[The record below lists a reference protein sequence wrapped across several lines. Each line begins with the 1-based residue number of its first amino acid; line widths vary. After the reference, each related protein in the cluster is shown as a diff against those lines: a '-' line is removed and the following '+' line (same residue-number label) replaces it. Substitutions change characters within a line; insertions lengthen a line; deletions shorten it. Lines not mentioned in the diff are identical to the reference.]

1 MQVFGVGCRCYGC
14 TDHWHLSAF
23 LLLHGPGFVGVDYDV
38 GADEGVDVGTSVSTK
53 VLVSDKV
60 LTDVDN
66 GRVGGGKRF

>member
-38 GADEGVDVGTSVSTK
+38 GADEGVDDILTK
-53 VLVSDKV
+53 
-60 LTDVDN
+60 
-66 GRVGGGKRF
+66 FFEIC

>member
-38 GADEGVDVGTSVSTK
+38 DD
-53 VLVSDKV
+53 
-60 LTDVDN
+60 
-66 GRVGGGKRF
+66 GGGAKDLNILTKFLKFVTKGLMFVGKVS